1 LTSEDCERTNAKWL
15 IYNVTG
21 SDCG

>member
-1 LTSEDCERTNAKWL
+1 MI

-21 SDCG
+21 SVFVLLS